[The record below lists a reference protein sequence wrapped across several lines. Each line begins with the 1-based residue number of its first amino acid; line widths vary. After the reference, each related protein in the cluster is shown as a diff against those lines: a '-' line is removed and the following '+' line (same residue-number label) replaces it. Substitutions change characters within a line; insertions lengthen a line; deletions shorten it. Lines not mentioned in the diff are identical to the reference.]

1 MNIGVSETLI
11 GTAVCGIIFSLFSGQ
26 PLIIIGTTGPLLL
39 FDEMLF
45 QVYIF
50 LLMLLKSIILCL
62 TLAFLYCK
70 KYSFFVKDYNIKSNK

>member
-11 GTAVCGIIFSLFSGQ
+11 GTAVCGIMFSLLSGQ

-50 LLMLLKSIILCL
+50 LLLLKSIILCF
-62 TLAFLYCK
+62 AFLSC
-70 KYSFFVKDYNIKSNK
+70 